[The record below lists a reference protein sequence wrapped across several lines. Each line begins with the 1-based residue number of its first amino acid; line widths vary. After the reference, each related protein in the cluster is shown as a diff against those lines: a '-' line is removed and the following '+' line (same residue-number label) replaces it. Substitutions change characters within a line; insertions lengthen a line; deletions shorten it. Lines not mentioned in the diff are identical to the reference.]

1 MVGGER
7 VSSTSTSRSAGRFV
21 PPVAWDLLGW
31 LGFALFVVGGA
42 DFLLTWFPERFGNP
56 EWEFGT
62 ITASLNAMPASLMG
76 LTLLLV
82 WALHDEA
89 PGRARIFS
97 TVLLVWAVA
106 LLALAVV
113 YGLTLPLAV
122 RGLSV
127 PEIGVGLKRAIART
141 LVQLAVYPIV
151 MAWMGIRGFRL
162 ARSITA

>member
-62 ITASLNAMPASLMG
+62 ITASLNAMPACREWPYQA
-76 LTLLLV
+76 LLI
-82 WALHDEA
+82 AG
-89 PGRARIFS
+89 PS
-97 TVLLVWAVA
+97 TVLRSS
-106 LLALAVV
+106 
-113 YGLTLPLAV
+113 V
-122 RGLSV
+122 RSGM
-127 PEIGVGLKRAIART
+127 KDDRA
-141 LVQLAVYPIV
+141 
-151 MAWMGIRGFRL
+151 
-162 ARSITA
+162 S